1 MQYRRI
7 FGTKSDGTEKS
18 IAVNDDGE
26 IKIAEITANIDPTG
40 LATQTTLAAVLAK
53 IIAAPSTEAKQDLII
68 TALGLIGTEATA
80 GDIKTAVET
89 LAGATPD
96 TASGDLASMS
106 ADLGTIQADLATVK
120 ADIALM
126 KADLAAILAILES

>member
-7 FGTKSDGTEKS
+7 FGTKSDGTAKS
-18 IAVNDDGE
+18 IAVNDEGE

-40 LATQTTLAAVLAK
+40 LATQTTLAAILAK
-53 IIAAPSTEAKQDLII
+53 IIAAPSTAAKQDLII
-68 TALGLIGTEATA
+68 TALGLIATEATA
-80 GDIKTAVET
+80 GDIKTAVEA